1 MKQLQPLR
9 AYFQGQRAGA
19 CEVAAGPIQAGD
31 KSKCY
36 WVACCEEND
45 WNCRGRSFQR
55 QRRRSGE
62 RRNDGYPTT
71 NQIGRQ
77 RRQLIVAALRPAIF
91 YRQILA
97 LDIAGFLQA
106 LTESTQAVFVQVR
119 RIAAQKSD
127 HGHHRLLRTRC
138 ERPRC
143 RCAAEKRDELAP
155 HHSITSSASASGFS
169 GMVTPSALAIV
180 RLMTKSN
187 LVGCSI
193 GRSDGFAPR
202 MILST

>member
-62 RRNDGYPTT
+62 RRNDGYSTT
-71 NQIGRQ
+71 NQIGCQ
-77 RRQLIVAALRPAIF
+77 RRQLIVAALRPTIF

-127 HGHHRLLRTRC
+127 HGHRRLLRARR
-138 ERPRC
+138 ERPR
-143 RCAAEKRDELAP
+143 RRAAEQRDELAAGA
-155 HHSITSSASASGFS
+155 HSITSSARASSLSEIGDRASAVC
-169 GMVTPSALAIV
+169 GMGLMALSAVQKALPLW
-180 RLMTKSN
+180 R
-187 LVGCSI
+187 
-193 GRSDGFAPR
+193 APR
-202 MILST
+202 NFVG